1 MKEYQNTKYFL
12 QKVIFQ
18 IDQKMFIWVKKL
30 KTLCGGHMFLVILKA
45 KKSLEYFTKKN
56 DKKQNKKNLG

>member
-30 KTLCGGHMFLVILKA
+30 KTLCRGHMFLVILKA

-56 DKKQNKKNLG
+56 DKKQNKNLEI